1 MGDILCLVV
10 RLELVDEIFNRR
22 QAVSSS
28 QAFSYQAQGIV
39 YSSSPQ
45 PPPKFRYRRVA
56 GTILAVVL
64 LATAV
69 TGASIGLSSRTGS
82 NSEEAVAVQEVS
94 ENPALNQEAILD
106 GAANSPAVNSSLA
119 GQTDDAQSAS
129 LSDGSSLPQA
139 GDNAGVADGGAS
151 RSQNLVLVQDSRDS
165 SSSSD
170 SEGDDEEQSTAAS
183 VNDAVTKLLPSAVAI
198 YVRADETDEDG
209 DFDSAGSGIIIDDSG
224 LILSAA
230 HVFTSQEDGE
240 HITTDGIL
248 IELDNGFFI
257 NGTLV
262 GYDSAADVAVIR
274 FDPAGLDFE
283 AADLA
288 DLSELQVGDQ
298 VIAIGAPYGYVNSV
312 NVGYISGLNRVE
324 TLALNEEVPAAVPTI
339 QTDAPINPGNSGG
352 MLANT
357 DGEVIGVNI
366 FIRTNLNIAGRTV
379 GNVGV
384 GFAVPIDIAMR
395 VADTILA
402 GDQFFY
408 GSLGVTGQFIP
419 DEGPPGPTVISVVPG
434 QPADLAGIE
443 VGDNIIR
450 FEGKIV
456 RTMSE
461 LASFVQFHPRGEYAS
476 IVVYRNGQEVRVT
489 ATIGTSNKESLTTII
504 N

>member
-1 MGDILCLVV
+1 MVV
-10 RLELVDEIFNRR
+10 RLRLVDEIYNRSPVT
-22 QAVSSS
+22 QSPQV
-28 QAFSYQAQGIV
+28 FTYEAQG
-39 YSSSPQ
+39 SSHSNFPKPPQ
-45 PPPKFRYRRVA
+45 KFRYRRVA
-56 GTILAVVL
+56 GSILAVVL
-64 LATAV
+64 LAAAV
-69 TGASIGLSSRTGS
+69 TGAAVGLSSRTGS
-82 NSEEAVAVQEVS
+82 NSEEAVATQEAS
-94 ENPALNQEAILD
+94 ENSA
-106 GAANSPAVNSSLA
+106 
-119 GQTDDAQSAS
+119 DARSAS
-129 LSDGSSLPQA
+129 LSDGSSFPQA
-139 GDNAGVADGGAS
+139 GDNAEIAEAGAS

-170 SEGDDEEQSTAAS
+170 SESDAEASLVTAS
-183 VNDAVTKLLPSAVAI
+183 VNDAVTKLLPSSVAI
-198 YVRADETDEDG
+198 YIRADDTEEEEG
-209 DFDSAGSGIIIDDSG
+209 FGNAGSGIIIDDSG
-224 LILSAA
+224 LVLSAA
-230 HVFTSQEDGE
+230 HVFTNQEDGE

-248 IELDNGFFI
+248 IELDNGFFT

-274 FDPAGLDFE
+274 FDPTGLDFE

-312 NVGYISGLNRVE
+312 NVGYVSGLNRVE
-324 TLALNEEVPAAVPTI
+324 TLGLNEEVPAAVPTI

-366 FIRTNLNIAGRTV
+366 YIRTNLNIAGRTV

-402 GDQFFY
+402 GEQFFY
-408 GSLGVTGQFIP
+408 GSLGVTGRFTP
-419 DEGPPGPTVISVVPG
+419 EEGPPGPTILSVVPG

-456 RTMSE
+456 RTMNE
-461 LASFVQFHPRGEYAS
+461 LASFVQFHPPGEYAS
-476 IVVYRNGQEVRVT
+476 IVLYRNGQEITVT

>member
-22 QAVSSS
+22 QAVSSP

-45 PPPKFRYRRVA
+45 PPQKFKYRRVA
-56 GTILAVVL
+56 GSILAVVL
-64 LATAV
+64 LAAAV
-69 TGASIGLSSRTGS
+69 TGAAIGVSSRTGS
-82 NSEEAVAVQEVS
+82 NSEEAVAVQEAS
-94 ENPALNQEAILD
+94 ENSASNQEAISEE
-106 GAANSPAVNSSLA
+106 AANSPAVNSSLA

-129 LSDGSSLPQA
+129 LSDGSSFPQA
-139 GDNAGVADGGAS
+139 GDNAEVADGGAS
-151 RSQNLVLVQDSRDS
+151 RSQNLVLVQDSRDD

-170 SEGDDEEQSTAAS
+170 SESDDEASLVTAS

-198 YVRADETDEDG
+198 YVRADDAEEEMG
-209 DFDSAGSGIIIDDSG
+209 FNSAGSGIIIDDSG

-230 HVFTSQEDGE
+230 HVFTGQDNSE

-248 IELDNGFFI
+248 IELDNGFFTS
-257 NGTLV
+257 GTLV
-262 GYDSAADVAVIR
+262 GYDTAADVAVVR

-283 AADLA
+283 AADVA

-312 NVGYISGLNRVE
+312 NVGYVSGLNRVE
-324 TLALNEEVPAAVPTI
+324 TLAPNEDLPAAVPTI
-339 QTDAPINPGNSGG
+339 QTDAPINSGNSGG

-357 DGEVIGVNI
+357 NGEVIGVNV
-366 FIRTNLNIAGRTV
+366 FIRTQTSIAGASG

-402 GDQFFY
+402 GEQFFY
-408 GSLGVTGQFIP
+408 GSLGVTGRFTP
-419 DEGPPGPTVISVVPG
+419 EEGPPGPTILSVVPG

-456 RTMSE
+456 RTMNE
-461 LASFVQFHPRGEYAS
+461 LASFVQFHPPGEYAS

-489 ATIGTSNKESLTTII
+489 ATIGTSSKESLTTII